1 MTSKVVNLTYF
12 GLKNGYFDLKSVN
25 LTYYNLK
32 GGQFKVILTLKVVI
46 FDLKVIKNGFGISD
60 LISDFGISDF
70 KIISDFGFGISDLP
84 KYFGFYAILS
94 FSIHNSK
101 SRKFFNIQICGSQQ
115 FCEIYADF
123 LIIFLVIFALICES

>member
-1 MTSKVVNLTYF
+1 MAILTLKV
-12 GLKNGYFDLKSVN
+12 VN

-46 FDLKVIKNGFGISD
+46 FDLKAIKNGFGISD

-84 KYFGFYAILS
+84 KYFSFYAILRVCIYV
-94 FSIHNSK
+94 FYKILYNRQKMILYNTLLLFNKTIINS
-101 SRKFFNIQICGSQQ
+101 
-115 FCEIYADF
+115 
-123 LIIFLVIFALICES
+123 

>member
-1 MTSKVVNLTYF
+1 MAILTLKV
-12 GLKNGYFDLKSVN
+12 VN

-46 FDLKVIKNGFGISD
+46 FDLKVIKNGFGILD

-94 FSIHNSK
+94 WRYHAGKFQIAKFFSINY
-101 SRKFFNIQICGSQQ
+101 R
-115 FCEIYADF
+115 
-123 LIIFLVIFALICES
+123 

>member
-1 MTSKVVNLTYF
+1 MTSKLVNLA
-12 GLKNGYFDLKSVN
+12 
-25 LTYYNLK
+25 YYNLK

-84 KYFGFYAILS
+84 KYFSFYAILRG
-94 FSIHNSK
+94 IC
-101 SRKFFNIQICGSQQ
+101 RKNITN
-115 FCEIYADF
+115 
-123 LIIFLVIFALICES
+123 LVSYL

>member
-1 MTSKVVNLTYF
+1 MAILTLKV
-12 GLKNGYFDLKSVN
+12 VN

-70 KIISDFGFGISDLP
+70 KIISEFGFGISDLP
-84 KYFGFYAILS
+84 KYFGFYAILNVLAIPN
-94 FSIHNSK
+94 FAKIQAYNA
-101 SRKFFNIQICGSQQ
+101 IQIFQ
-115 FCEIYADF
+115 FI
-123 LIIFLVIFALICES
+123 VTNM

>member
-1 MTSKVVNLTYF
+1 MAILTLKV
-12 GLKNGYFDLKSVN
+12 VN

-32 GGQFKVILTLKVVI
+32 GGQFKVILTLKVAI

-84 KYFGFYAILS
+84 KYFSFYAILILQLGHTAYL
-94 FSIHNSK
+94 FECLPNS
-101 SRKFFNIQICGSQQ
+101 NI
-115 FCEIYADF
+115 F
-123 LIIFLVIFALICES
+123 LIM

>member
-1 MTSKVVNLTYF
+1 MTSKLVNLA
-12 GLKNGYFDLKSVN
+12 
-25 LTYYNLK
+25 YYNLK

-84 KYFGFYAILS
+84 KYFGFYAILRS
-94 FSIHNSK
+94 VRFDYYRNRS
-101 SRKFFNIQICGSQQ
+101 
-115 FCEIYADF
+115 EP
-123 LIIFLVIFALICES
+123 

>member
-1 MTSKVVNLTYF
+1 MAILTLKV
-12 GLKNGYFDLKSVN
+12 VN

-60 LISDFGISDF
+60 LISDFRISDF

-84 KYFGFYAILS
+84 KYFSFYAILITCHPFKIPS
-94 FSIHNSK
+94 HPIPSQIPFPSHIPNPKSHSK
-101 SRKFFNIQICGSQQ
+101 SHSKSHLNPVVVEGQQ
-115 FCEIYADF
+115 YHH
-123 LIIFLVIFALICES
+123 S

>member
-1 MTSKVVNLTYF
+1 MAILTLKV
-12 GLKNGYFDLKSVN
+12 VN

-84 KYFGFYAILS
+84 KYFGFYAILKTDHLLVKEP
-94 FSIHNSK
+94 IVPHLH
-101 SRKFFNIQICGSQQ
+101 
-115 FCEIYADF
+115 
-123 LIIFLVIFALICES
+123 LIRSLKKKLIKD

>member
-1 MTSKVVNLTYF
+1 MAILTLKV
-12 GLKNGYFDLKSVN
+12 VN

-84 KYFGFYAILS
+84 KYFGFYAIL
-94 FSIHNSK
+94 ICVRPHQNMLLTCIPNRLESK
-101 SRKFFNIQICGSQQ
+101 TAMKT
-115 FCEIYADF
+115 
-123 LIIFLVIFALICES
+123 VIFSLKTVRTKNYKKYRREFF

>member
-1 MTSKVVNLTYF
+1 MAILTLKV
-12 GLKNGYFDLKSVN
+12 VN

-60 LISDFGISDF
+60 LISDFRISDF

-84 KYFGFYAILS
+84 KYFSFYTILS
-94 FSIHNSK
+94 RSKTTCNSIF
-101 SRKFFNIQICGSQQ
+101 RRF
-115 FCEIYADF
+115 E
-123 LIIFLVIFALICES
+123 LILVKIFTF

>member
-1 MTSKVVNLTYF
+1 MAILTLKV
-12 GLKNGYFDLKSVN
+12 VN

-32 GGQFKVILTLKVVI
+32 GGQFKVILTLNVVI

-94 FSIHNSK
+94 RNELRGSKRIIKLETNYEGRNELRNYVSIREIISYLL
-101 SRKFFNIQICGSQQ
+101 NI
-115 FCEIYADF
+115 IYTHYK
-123 LIIFLVIFALICES
+123 L

>member
-1 MTSKVVNLTYF
+1 MVILTSKVVNLA
-12 GLKNGYFDLKSVN
+12 
-25 LTYYNLK
+25 YYNLK

-94 FSIHNSK
+94 GASVVYLTIED
-101 SRKFFNIQICGSQQ
+101 NILPS
-115 FCEIYADF
+115 YDK
-123 LIIFLVIFALICES
+123 V

>member
-1 MTSKVVNLTYF
+1 MAILTLKV
-12 GLKNGYFDLKSVN
+12 VN

-46 FDLKVIKNGFGISD
+46 FDLKVFKNGFGISD

-94 FSIHNSK
+94 KIIPIRAIFVEI
-101 SRKFFNIQICGSQQ
+101 KFFAKFWVGS
-115 FCEIYADF
+115 
-123 LIIFLVIFALICES
+123 

>member
-1 MTSKVVNLTYF
+1 MAILTLKVVNLA
-12 GLKNGYFDLKSVN
+12 
-25 LTYYNLK
+25 YYNLK

-84 KYFGFYAILS
+84 KYFGFYAILTYY
-94 FSIHNSK
+94 
-101 SRKFFNIQICGSQQ
+101 NINCYI
-115 FCEIYADF
+115 FTVTF
-123 LIIFLVIFALICES
+123 LLLHFYFVIFF

>member
-1 MTSKVVNLTYF
+1 MAILILKV
-12 GLKNGYFDLKSVN
+12 VN

-46 FDLKVIKNGFGISD
+46 FDLKVIKNGFDISD

-94 FSIHNSK
+94 WGTFFFLALLQSK
-101 SRKFFNIQICGSQQ
+101 IPVKITR
-115 FCEIYADF
+115 F
-123 LIIFLVIFALICES
+123 LR